1 MGRIP
6 ELNLLPP
13 CLRAPQGSKRQSQR
27 AKRRLLRP
35 PQVVSGE
42 PVWSLEALLQAA
54 AKVAGAT
61 HPGPKAPSLNVM
73 ALKKPATSVD
83 ELSMFA
89 LIDSGATHA
98 LRKANSQEE
107 WSEASPVIVNLAG
120 GESVGLRMNTAGT
133 ILVPISSRTTASSM
147 APIVP
152 LGALVSQLGYTM
164 TWGKPSVDWRA
175 RTAR

>member
-1 MGRIP
+1 MPRNVLPAEVRSIDKKTVRQNFPSRVEGQLGRHMGRIP

-107 WSEASPVIVNLAG
+107 WSEASPVIVNL
-120 GESVGLRMNTAGT
+120 
-133 ILVPISSRTTASSM
+133 
-147 APIVP
+147 
-152 LGALVSQLGYTM
+152 
-164 TWGKPSVDWRA
+164 
-175 RTAR
+175 